1 MLENINGFIEGNE
14 IGLFVIND
22 SMVVKEDFIRDICM
36 NSSVEYDKWNDEL
49 IVNLENKGIISV
61 ISYM

>member
-1 MLENINGFIEGNE
+1 MLENINEFIERNE
-14 IGLFVIND
+14 IRLFVINND
-22 SMVVKEDFIRDICM
+22 MVVKEVFVRDICM
-36 NSSVEYDKWNDEL
+36 NSSVEYDRWNDEL